1 VAARAV
7 ARGPDCDGWVVIG
20 VECLVERCAGLDIGK
35 ADLKACVRVPGPRG
49 GRRAQTKTF
58 ATTTGALLELRQWL
72 LEQRVTVVAMEAT
85 GDYWKPVYY
94 LLEGE
99 FEVQLLN
106 AAHMRNVP
114 GRKTDVSDAA
124 WIAQLVEHG
133 LVRPSFVPPAPIRRL
148 RDLTRYRSALTGE
161 RTREKQRLEKVLED
175 AGIKLSVFISDVLGV
190 SGRAMLTALIE
201 GQRDPRVLAE
211 YARARMR
218 RKIPALVEALTG
230 RFDQHHAFL
239 CRMMLAHIDSL
250 NAAIAELTSQIEA
263 EIKPFQ
269 AVADRLDTIPGVN
282 QRVAQTIIAEIG
294 VEMARF
300 PTAAHLAS
308 WAGVCP
314 GNNESAGKHHGGR
327 CRKGDS
333 WLRAALGEAA
343 AAGVGTKNSYLQ
355 AQYRRLAGRRGKK
368 RALVAVGHTILVAA
382 WHMINN
388 EMDYQDLGPAH
399 FVTRIDPVRQTRRLV
414 HQLNQLG
421 YQVQLNPAG

>member
-1 VAARAV
+1 LRLWPL
-7 ARGPDCDGWVVIG
+7 GPSRDPNSDGWTVIT

-35 ADLKACVRVPGPRG
+35 ADLKACVRVPGARG
-49 GRRAQTKTF
+49 GRRAETRTF
-58 ATTTGALLELRQWL
+58 ATTTGALLGLRQWL
-72 LEQRVTVVAMEAT
+72 VEMRVTVVGMEAT
-85 GDYWKPVYY
+85 GDYWKSVYY
-94 LLEGE
+94 LLEDE

-133 LVRPSFVPPAPIRRL
+133 LVRPSFVPPPPIRRL

-175 AGIKLSVFISDVLGV
+175 AGIKLSVFISDIFGV
-190 SGRAMLTALIE
+190 SGRAMLAALIE

-211 YARARMR
+211 YARMR

-239 CRMMLAHIDSL
+239 CRMMLAHVDGL
-250 NAAIAELTSQIEA
+250 DAAIAEVTRQIEA

-327 CRKGDS
+327 SRKGDS

-343 AAGVGTKNSYLQ
+343 AAGVGTRNSYLQ

-368 RALVAVGHTILVAA
+368 RALLAVGHTILVAA
-382 WHMINN
+382 WHMISN
-388 EMDYQDLGPAH
+388 EVDYQDLGPTH
-399 FVTRIDPVRQTRRLV
+399 FLTRIDPARQTRRLV
-414 HQLNQLG
+414 TQLNQLG

>member
-1 VAARAV
+1 
-7 ARGPDCDGWVVIG
+7 
-20 VECLVERCAGLDIGK
+20 
-35 ADLKACVRVPGPRG
+35 
-49 GRRAQTKTF
+49 
-58 ATTTGALLELRQWL
+58 
-72 LEQRVTVVAMEAT
+72 
-85 GDYWKPVYY
+85 
-94 LLEGE
+94 
-99 FEVQLLN
+99 
-106 AAHMRNVP
+106 
-114 GRKTDVSDAA
+114 
-124 WIAQLVEHG
+124 
-133 LVRPSFVPPAPIRRL
+133 
-148 RDLTRYRSALTGE
+148 
-161 RTREKQRLEKVLED
+161 
-175 AGIKLSVFISDVLGV
+175 
-190 SGRAMLTALIE
+190 
-201 GQRDPRVLAE
+201 VLAE

-218 RKIPALVEALTG
+218 HKIPALVEALTG

-239 CRMMLAHIDSL
+239 CRMMLAHIDGL
-250 NAAIAELTSQIEA
+250 DATIAEVTRQIEA

-327 CRKGDS
+327 SRKGDS

-343 AAGVGTKNSYLQ
+343 AAGVRSRNSYLQ

-368 RALVAVGHTILVAA
+368 RALLAVGHTILVAA
-382 WHMINN
+382 WHMISN
-388 EMDYQDLGPAH
+388 EVDYQDLGPAH

-414 HQLNQLG
+414 TQLNQLG

>member
-1 VAARAV
+1 MAV
-7 ARGPDCDGWVVIG
+7 RVVRRYWRRRWVVIR
-20 VECLVERCAGLDIGK
+20 VECLVERCAGVDIGK

-49 GRRAQTKTF
+49 GRRSETKTF
-58 ATTTGALLELRQWL
+58 ATTTSALLQLRQWL
-72 LEQRVTVVAMEAT
+72 VDQQVTVVAMEAT

-94 LLEGE
+94 LLEDQ

-114 GRKTDVSDAA
+114 GRKTDVSDAG

-133 LVRPSFVPPAPIRRL
+133 LVRPSFVPPPPIRRL
-148 RDLTRYRSALTGE
+148 RDLTRYRSALIGE
-161 RTREKQRLEKVLED
+161 RTREKQRVEKVLED
-175 AGIKLSVFISDVLGV
+175 AGIKLSTFISDIFGV
-190 SGRAMLTALIE
+190 SGRAMLAALIN
-201 GQRDPRVLAE
+201 GQRDPRVLAQ

-230 RFDQHHAFL
+230 RFSEHHAFL
-239 CRMMLAHIDSL
+239 CRMMLAHIDAL
-250 NAAIAELTSQIEA
+250 DVAIAEVTGHVEVEMQ
-263 EIKPFQ
+263 PFQ

-282 QRVAQTIIAEIG
+282 QRAAQTIIAEIG
-294 VEMARF
+294 VDMTRF

-314 GNNESAGKHHGGR
+314 GNNESAGKHHCGR
-327 CRKGDS
+327 TRKGDS

-368 RALVAVGHTILVAA
+368 RALVAVGHTILVAT
-382 WHMINN
+382 WHMITHGV
-388 EMDYQDLGPAH
+388 DYQDLGATH
-399 FVTRIDPVRQTRRLV
+399 YLTRIDPARHTRRLV
-414 HQLNQLG
+414 KQLHQLG
-421 YQVQLNPAG
+421 YQVQLSPAG

>member
-1 VAARAV
+1 VDQHFRSPDLAALEACSSRLPGKRARPV
-7 ARGPDCDGWVVIG
+7 PRGPRRGNPS
-20 VECLVERCAGLDIGK
+20 GLPD
-35 ADLKACVRVPGPRG
+35 
-49 GRRAQTKTF
+49 
-58 ATTTGALLELRQWL
+58 
-72 LEQRVTVVAMEAT
+72 
-85 GDYWKPVYY
+85 WKPVYY
-94 LLEGE
+94 LLEDE

-133 LVRPSFVPPAPIRRL
+133 LVRPSFVPPPPIRRL
-148 RDLTRYRSALTGE
+148 RDLTRYRSALIGE
-161 RTREKQRLEKVLED
+161 RTREKQRLEKILED
-175 AGIKLSVFISDVLGV
+175 AGIKLSVFISDIFGV
-190 SGRAMLTALIE
+190 SGRAMLAALIG

-218 RKIPALVEALTG
+218 RKIPTLVEALTG
-230 RFDQHHAFL
+230 RFEQHHAFL
-239 CRMMLAHIDSL
+239 CRTMLAHIDAL
-250 NAAIAELTSQIEA
+250 DAAIAEVTTQIES

-269 AVADRLDTIPGVN
+269 AIADHLDTIPGVN
-282 QRVAQTIIAEIG
+282 QRVAQVIIAEIG

-327 CRKGDS
+327 TRKGDS

-343 AAGVGTKNSYLQ
+343 AAGVGTKDSYLQ

-368 RALVAVGHTILVAA
+368 RALLAVGHTILVAS
-382 WHMINN
+382 WHMISN
-388 EMDYQDLGPAH
+388 EVDYQDLGPDH
-399 FVTRIDPVRQTRRLV
+399 FLTRIDPTRQARRLIN
-414 HQLNQLG
+414 QLNQLG